1 MKWMTKKEVMEL
13 TGISRYE
20 LNAAIKSGKLRFQI
34 FNKRMKFTEKDV
46 EIWQNN
52 TICHSDYIN
61 AVKSTTRTS
70 RSYPKQESAPSLE
83 SRLAELKKA
92 KQPNIAS
99 KGFQKLTKRAVNLQ
113 MASYP
118 A

>member
-70 RSYPKQESAPSLE
+70 RSSRVQASELTLE
-83 SRLAELKKA
+83 SLQDKYFPKKQRSFA
-92 KQPNIAS
+92 
-99 KGFQKLTKRAVNLQ
+99 
-113 MASYP
+113 
-118 A
+118 

>member
-1 MKWMTKKEVMEL
+1 MKWMSKKEVMEL

-70 RSYPKQESAPSLE
+70 RSYPKQENASSFENLLE
-83 SRLAELKKA
+83 EWLKPM
-92 KQPNIAS
+92 QPNIVS
-99 KGFQKLTKRAVNLQ
+99 KGLRKSTKRAVGLQ
-113 MASYP
+113 TVN
-118 A
+118 